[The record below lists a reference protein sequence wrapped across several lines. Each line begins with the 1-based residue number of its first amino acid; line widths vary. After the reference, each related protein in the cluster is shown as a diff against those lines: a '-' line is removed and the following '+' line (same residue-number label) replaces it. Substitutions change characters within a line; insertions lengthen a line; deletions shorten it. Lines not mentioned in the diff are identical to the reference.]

1 MNLDLIERIDIQ
13 GNMSNIGGNIL
24 TDTRPF
30 KYLLK
35 ESVEKPDTV
44 IVEGLMQVA
53 GDLNGNGRIYPKEI
67 LEREVKKLKD
77 TFIKNGN
84 AFGELDH
91 PESPIVSLKN
101 VSHIIK
107 DLWWEGNNLMGRV
120 EVLNTPFGNIVKEIL
135 KAGYNIG
142 ISSRGQGSVRE
153 LNDGTGRVVVNDD
166 FDLVTWDF
174 VSNPSV
180 SNAFMKPI
188 GNLNE
193 SITDT
198 SGKYIKLNTIL
209 NNILRND

>member
-1 MNLDLIERIDIQ
+1 
-13 GNMSNIGGNIL
+13 MSNTGNIIV
-24 TDTRPF
+24 DTRPF
-30 KYLLK
+30 NYLLK
-35 ESVEKPDTV
+35 ESVEKPGTV

-53 GDLNGNGRIYPKEI
+53 GDTNGNGRVYPRDI
-67 LEREVKKLKD
+67 LERAVEKLQN
-77 TFIKNGN
+77 TFIRNGN

-91 PESPIVSLKN
+91 PESPIVSLQN

-120 EVLNTPFGNIVKEIL
+120 EILNTPFGNIVKEIL

-142 ISSRGQGSVRE
+142 ISSRGQGTVRE

-166 FDLVTWDF
+166 FELITWDF

-180 SNAFMKPI
+180 ANAFMKPV

-193 SITDT
+193 SANG
-198 SGKYIKLNTIL
+198 SGKYVKLNTIL